1 MTIERDHQEAFSS
14 ANSNWSNFPKYMA
27 EINYNPYWGAFYYYV
42 RGNLYLLQDS
52 HADTEDSCDNYA
64 CDQNKVTNYCS
75 RENWLF
81 D

>member
-1 MTIERDHQEAFSS
+1 
-14 ANSNWSNFPKYMA
+14 MA